1 MDKLKAMKAGKRQYK
16 VNWSLPDVTPQDSGK
31 ILYVQEGGQLAYVY
45 PQDISGDDIDVGV
58 TSIAGQEGDF
68 TLGNGLSID
77 ENNEITAITTAIAGH
92 TGNITLGYGLQISEQ
107 GELSTKPRVES
118 LGGQT
123 GIITLGSGLSIDDHK
138 ILNTTGTKVSTIDNH
153 YGPIT
158 LGSGLSIN
166 DNNVLDTT
174 GTKVSSIGG
183 KTGDITFETITGD
196 NRSEFAIDSNNVF
209 KRNVHIYQH
218 NISIIISSDNTYIN
232 LQFFATFENHIT
244 SLTDL
249 TAIINAW
256 LGESSQGEGIIVNGA
271 IRIGA
276 LDHQYVIALR
286 GQGANA
292 TSLNFVTIQS
302 NGSTSTQTLDQTKT
316 ATVVDLVLLLI

>member
-31 ILYVQEGGQLAYVY
+31 VLYVQEGGQLTYVY

-123 GIITLGSGLSIDDHK
+123 GVITLGSGLSIDDHK

-166 DNNVLDTT
+166 DNNVLNTT
-174 GTKVSSIGG
+174 GTKVSSFGG
-183 KTGDITFETITGD
+183 KTGDITFQAITLD
-196 NRSEFAIDSNNVF
+196 NQSEFIVNNNNQFV
-209 KRNVHIYQH
+209 RNVHLFQH
-218 NISIIISSDNTYIN
+218 NITISASSKDCTVTFSLILTVGVPLNTAEALLTLNAFIPNYTI
-232 LQFFATFENHIT
+232 FANGIYKVATANHQQVL
-244 SLTDL
+244 SLHTKNANDTAFDL
-249 TAIINAW
+249 TMVNSTGTVNKYTLNQSEMTAVADSVIVII
-256 LGESSQGEGIIVNGA
+256 
-271 IRIGA
+271 
-276 LDHQYVIALR
+276 
-286 GQGANA
+286 
-292 TSLNFVTIQS
+292 
-302 NGSTSTQTLDQTKT
+302 
-316 ATVVDLVLLLI
+316 